1 MPKDICQVVKF
12 DITYVFLG
20 DPNITENKITRNTET
35 IERLEGLITSESLC
49 SIVSDIHV
57 YDTSNVKTIDGIKFE
72 YTEIIEIRVSANE
85 NITITADRVTD
96 LKLCLGDVIKTASD
110 VSFKDTL
117 KLNVSGVFVTGLGR
131 FVSGEQKSCC
141 HVIYGLPQSTDRCCK
156 PGFIEDGDN
165 CGE

>member
-12 DITYVFLG
+12 DITYVFFK
-20 DPNITENKITRNTET
+20 DTKIDENKITRNTET

-49 SIVSDIHV
+49 SIVSDIQV
-57 YDTSNVKTIDGIKFE
+57 YGTSYVKTIGEFKSE
-72 YTEIIEIRVSANE
+72 YTEIVEIRVSANE
-85 NITITADRVTD
+85 NITIPADRVTD
-96 LKLCLGDVIKTASD
+96 LKLCLGDVIKAASD

-117 KLNVSGVFVTGLGR
+117 KLNVSGVFETGLGR
-131 FVSGEQKSCC
+131 SLTGDQKSCC